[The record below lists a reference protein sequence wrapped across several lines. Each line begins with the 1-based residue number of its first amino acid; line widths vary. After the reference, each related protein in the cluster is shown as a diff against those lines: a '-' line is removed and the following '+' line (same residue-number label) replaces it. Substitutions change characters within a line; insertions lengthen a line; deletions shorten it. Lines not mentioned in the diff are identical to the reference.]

1 MVKRHR
7 RENAQI
13 AIQSGNSA
21 VTDATYMSL
30 IAKPEDKRFE
40 MFALKRLGTVAV
52 VAGLASVGVAA
63 MPHEAKAW
71 WRGGV
76 GVGIWVPPVVV
87 APPPVYVAPPVAYA
101 PPPVYYPA
109 PRPVWVPPHWEGP
122 YWVRGH
128 WA

>member
-1 MVKRHR
+1 
-7 RENAQI
+7 
-13 AIQSGNSA
+13 
-21 VTDATYMSL
+21 
-30 IAKPEDKRFE
+30 

-52 VAGLASVGVAA
+52 VAGLAAVGVAA
-63 MPHEAKAW
+63 MPHDANAW

-87 APPPVYVAPPVAYA
+87 APPPVYVAPPVVYA
-101 PPPVYYPA
+101 PPPAYYAA
-109 PRPVWVPPHWEGP
+109 PRRVWVPPHWEGP